1 MLDKLGRGLRW
12 FGEKATTAASWIGS
26 KAGGAL
32 VHAAP
37 AIAMFNPAL
46 GGMAA
51 SAGMA
56 LKGVGAIGDMGKAL
70 LRGGGDFNPQAVR
83 RTVDGIRSD
92 VGNIRSAYAAVR
104 GQGNPLERGR

>member
-1 MLDKLGRGLRW
+1 MLDKLGRGIRW
-12 FGEKATTAASWIGS
+12 FGEKATTGASWLGH
-26 KAGGAL
+26 KVGGAL

-37 AIAMFNPAL
+37 AISMFNPAL

-56 LKGVGAIGDMGKAL
+56 LKGVGTIGDMGKSL
-70 LRGGGDFNPQAVR
+70 LRGGDFNPQAVR

-92 VGNIRSAYAAVR
+92 VGNVRSAYAAVR
-104 GQGNPLERGR
+104 GPGNPLERGR